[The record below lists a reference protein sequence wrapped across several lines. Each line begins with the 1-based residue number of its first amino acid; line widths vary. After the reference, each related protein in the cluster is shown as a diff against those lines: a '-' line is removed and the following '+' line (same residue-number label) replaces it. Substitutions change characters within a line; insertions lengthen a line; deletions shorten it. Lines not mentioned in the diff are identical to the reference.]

1 MFPSWYPNRENPLS
15 GIFTKKHIAAIQHF
29 IPTYTLFVL
38 PTDKIKPLRIE
49 KEKTEKEEIIYF
61 GTTKISVINAVLFIY
76 IYLSSILFILLRKG
90 SPAFI
95 HNHVVF
101 PSGFVALIAA
111 KILNIKLLI
120 TEHWSGY
127 LIEDNRFY
135 KLNLPIQRGIRYI
148 LASAHKIGLVSNF
161 MKKRLI
167 DTNFVQN
174 SKVIITPNIIETN
187 DFIPEER
194 KTGNEI
200 NILTICN
207 LKDSEKNI
215 SGMIEAI
222 YILNKTSL
230 KPIKLS
236 IIGDGPDEKMLKQKA
251 ESLHLLNSKI
261 SFLGRIDN
269 KLLTFQYRMYN
280 FYLLNSNFETLNISA
295 IEALMHG
302 LPVVASKCGGPEDYL
317 TEKNSIQVNTQD
329 INDLVRGIKEMIE
342 KQETLNRREI
352 KSDIEKLYN
361 EKVVMESLRRL
372 YD

>member
-15 GIFTKKHIAAIQHF
+15 GIFTKKHIAAIEHF

-76 IYLSSILFILLRKG
+76 IYLSSILFILIKKG
-90 SPAFI
+90 KPAYI

-101 PSGFVALIAA
+101 PSGFVALITS
-111 KILNIKLLI
+111 KILNVKLLI

-135 KLNLPIQRGIRYI
+135 KLNLTIQRGIRYI

-161 MKKRLI
+161 MRKRLI
-167 DTNFVQN
+167 ETHFVQN

-200 NILTICN
+200 NVLTICN
-207 LKDSEKNI
+207 LKDTEKNI

-222 YILNKTSL
+222 YILNNTSS

-236 IIGDGPDEKMLKQKA
+236 VIGDGQDEEMLKQKA
-251 ESLHLLNSKI
+251 DSLNILNSKI
-261 SFLGRIDN
+261 FFLGRIEN
-269 KLLTFQYRMYN
+269 KLLTYQYRIYD

-317 TEKNSIQVNTQD
+317 TQKNSIQVNTQD
-329 INDLVRGIKEMIE
+329 TNDLVRGIKEMIE

-361 EKVVMESLRRL
+361 EKEVMESLRML

>member
-90 SPAFI
+90 RPAFI

-127 LIEDNRFY
+127 LIEDNRFS
-135 KLNLPIQRGIRYI
+135 KLNLHIQRGIRYT

-161 MKKRLI
+161 MRKRLI
-167 DTNFVQN
+167 ETHFVQN

-230 KPIKLS
+230 KPIKLI
-236 IIGDGPDEKMLKQKA
+236 IIGDGPDEEMLKQKA

-261 SFLGRIDN
+261 FFLGRIEN
-269 KLLTFQYRMYN
+269 KLLTYQYRIYD

-329 INDLVRGIKEMIE
+329 TNDLVRGIREMIE

-352 KSDIEKLYN
+352 KSEIEKLYY
-361 EKVVMESLRRL
+361 EKEVMESLKML
-372 YD
+372 YF